1 MWKMTEAKEVWE
13 KALVLWHTDQMVK
26 RNLLLLIK
34 VIYSPLAAFKLIM
47 DHILTIISDCATMNF
62 MQNTLKE
69 TLEQL
74 GQKFKELRLAKN
86 LKRQTLALNSGMSE
100 SSLKR
105 FETSGEISLES
116 LLKISNVLD
125 VKSWIHSIMNEE
137 HIHSIDQLI
146 KQKIKSKKRGLL

>member
-1 MWKMTEAKEVWE
+1 
-13 KALVLWHTDQMVK
+13 
-26 RNLLLLIK
+26 
-34 VIYSPLAAFKLIM
+34 M